1 MSGRLDSYARFRKNK
16 TCVIIPTYNNA
27 RTLSQVIK
35 DVYQYTDQI
44 IVVNDGS
51 TDRTPDLLANYP
63 DIQIISYD
71 SNVGK
76 GWALRESFK
85 RASKLGYQNAI
96 TIDADGQHFAND
108 LSGFLDAC
116 EQHPGALIIG
126 SRNIQSEGMAAKS
139 TFANKFSNFWFWV
152 ETGKTL
158 PDTQSGFRLYPIS
171 RLQNMT
177 FFTKK
182 YEFEIEVMVRSEW
195 KGIEIVPIPI
205 QVYYPP
211 EEERVSH
218 FRPMQDFTRISVLN
232 TFLVLLT
239 FTLVWPYKLGKYLLN
254 NKFSVVVKEQL
265 QKHNESNFKT
275 SMALGFG
282 IFMGIVPIWGF
293 QMLVAAFL
301 AHLFKLNKILV
312 LAASNISLPPVI
324 PFIVYFSFEL
334 GKLVVDEPVDFT
346 IEMMYYLKQQ
356 VMEGHFYSTLN
367 EFGYSIFQYVLGS
380 LVLGLGLGALVFL
393 FSMILLGIFNKN
405 KTKHPV

>member
-1 MSGRLDSYARFRKNK
+1 MVSKAESYSRFRQFQ

-27 RTLSQVIK
+27 GTLVQVIE
-35 DVYQYTDQI
+35 DVRQYTNQI
-44 IVVNDGS
+44 LVVNDGS
-51 TDRTPDLLANYP
+51 TDTTLEILSKFP
-63 DIQIISYD
+63 DIQLISYD
-71 SNVGK
+71 KNVGK

-108 LSGFLDAC
+108 LLAFLDVS
-116 EQHPGALIIG
+116 EKHPEALIIG

-171 RLQNMT
+171 RLQNMS

-182 YEFEIEVMVRSEW
+182 YEFEIEVMVRAEW
-195 KGIEIVPIPI
+195 KGIEIIPIPI

-218 FRPMQDFTRISVLN
+218 FRPMQDFARISVLN
-232 TFLVLLT
+232 TVLVLLT
-239 FTLVWPYKLGKYLLN
+239 FTLVWPYKLGRYLLN

-312 LAASNISLPPVI
+312 LAASNISLPPII

-346 IEMMYYLKQQ
+346 TEMMYYLKQQ
-356 VMEGHFYSTLN
+356 VMDGHFYSTLN

-380 LVLGLGLGALVFL
+380 LVLGLGLGTFVFL
-393 FSMILLGIFNKN
+393 FSMILLGIINKN
-405 KTKHPV
+405 KTKHLL